1 MSMAQWWRWQKRR
14 TERLSRLAVWWI
26 NLSKQWHSWLTS
38 QVSWRRT
45 GYLSLSLYQVIL
57 PLLHPSIAM
66 TVLQTSQTSRFI
78 DSSRSTTSAIHQSLL
93 TQLTSLRDDA
103 SAAVGTVN
111 ETGINFAIAR
121 AILVSTNSTLT
132 SKPLQLP
139 DYKTSFTGFY
149 LQLPN
154 RSWRQE
160 GHSFKWRR
168 ERGRET
174 RES

>member
-1 MSMAQWWRWQKRR
+1 MHLVATLRQEQCSPF
-14 TERLSRLAVWWI
+14 TVP
-26 NLSKQWHSWLTS
+26 
-38 QVSWRRT
+38 
-45 GYLSLSLYQVIL
+45 LSLLTCVHSYVISL
-57 PLLHPSIAM
+57 PSHPSSTPPSLAM
-66 TVLQTSQTSRFI
+66 TVLQTSETSLFI
-78 DSSRSTTSAIHQSLL
+78 DSSRSTTSDIHQSLL
-93 TQLTSLRDDA
+93 TQLTSLRDNA

-149 LQLPN
+149 LQLPS

-160 GHSFKWRR
+160 GHTFKWRR